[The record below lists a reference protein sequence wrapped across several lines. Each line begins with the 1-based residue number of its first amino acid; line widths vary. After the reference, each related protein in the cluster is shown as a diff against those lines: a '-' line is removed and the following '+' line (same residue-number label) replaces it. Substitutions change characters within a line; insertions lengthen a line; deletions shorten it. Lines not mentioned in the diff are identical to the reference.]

1 MRESPRPSLRQQE
14 DQSIDIQ
21 LKDRML
27 FQLTVENKRYREE
40 NAQQKGKIFQLEADM
55 DFLRT
60 TIEQNLPY
68 FNNLEET
75 NRSL

>member
-1 MRESPRPSLRQQE
+1 
-14 DQSIDIQ
+14 
-21 LKDRML
+21 ML